1 MIWNASQMQQ
11 EILMTLHLVLTG
23 PARSMM
29 TVQLNIQQSLLQKV
43 QNFDYSAYE
52 AANK

>member
-1 MIWNASQMQQ
+1 
-11 EILMTLHLVLTG
+11 MTLHLVLTG
-23 PARSMM
+23 PDDDRTAKY
-29 TVQLNIQQSLLQKV
+29 TAEPLTKV